1 MQRQKDE
8 SKLLMI
14 RPGLRAILNQP
25 PTGPEITLVQK
36 LTQNDKAIIQLS
48 AAEWARLV
56 NWVKANRI

>member
-14 RPGLRAILNQP
+14 RPGLRAILNQL